1 MNEFLCALMGN
12 SWKTTLAGI
21 VLAIIQV
28 VVPLAQNGDVTT
40 MQIFWAVVTVIAGRL
55 VKDAN
60 VSGAD
65 KC

>member
-40 MQIFWAVVTVIAGRL
+40 TQIFWAALISAERQIEP
-55 VKDAN
+55 
-60 VSGAD
+60 
-65 KC
+65 